1 MNEIAS
7 NVEQLLDIN
16 GLESFEERELK
27 PIWDLKKFSSN
38 KVITRDKSL
47 YKIIPADNSL
57 NYYKYKYITMAK
69 FYNEYDPAH
78 KPMKHFSMIDH
89 KSLYTLPAIYKGN
102 RVSVENVF
110 TIEVL
115 YFHRLT
121 GTKFDCF
128 MGVKEL
134 YMQLEQ
140 FQPTKPII
148 QIIKSFCVATDI
160 RMHKSGEI
168 AVPSDLST
176 YNWMK
181 YVYFSNDYTR
191 YTLKPKHLCSIN
203 NPLKEALY
211 AEAEENYY
219 KTQYVGSIQEEYDNY
234 LKNHDTLMIQQ
245 SDKLKAEEDLSLIDE
260 LMNKP
265 LPADS
270 YLEIVSQQWDVW
282 DIKTKKPVYIT
293 EILLT
298 IGSYES
304 LVEISGTEY
313 FQYFVKNRA
322 TNGTQLS
329 MSKAYHIVNT
339 KGKYLSEDEQKK
351 MIPKL
356 EKCLNRIS
364 AAEDIVGNENVKKML
379 MFDLLDEFGGM
390 QNSYIHMIIENYFW
404 QNGLED
410 FFFQMYD
417 APDITVDEYFGYA
430 ADCELDMRYSA

>member
-1 MNEIAS
+1 MNEIES
-7 NVEQLLDIN
+7 NDEQVLDTKYF
-16 GLESFEERELK
+16 GGFEETEFE
-27 PIWDLKKFSSN
+27 PMFDMKKFSSN

-47 YKIIPADNSL
+47 YEIIPSGNIVS
-57 NYYKYKYITMAK
+57 YYIYKYITIAK
-69 FYNEYDPAH
+69 FYNECDPAD
-78 KPMKHFSMIDH
+78 KPMKRFSMIDN
-89 KSLYTLPAIYKGN
+89 KSVYAPPAIYKEN
-102 RVSVENVF
+102 RVSVENDF
-110 TIEVL
+110 SIEVL
-115 YFHRLT
+115 FHLYLT
-121 GTKFDCF
+121 GIKFDCF

-148 QIIKSFCVATDI
+148 QIIKSFCAATGI

-168 AVPSDLST
+168 AVPSDLAT
-176 YNWMK
+176 YKWMK
-181 YVYFSNDYTR
+181 YVDFSNDYTS

-203 NPLKEALY
+203 NPFKEAFY

-234 LKNHDTLMIQQ
+234 LKHHDTLMIQK
-245 SDKLKAEEDLSLIDE
+245 SDKLKAEEDLLLIKE
-260 LMNKP
+260 MMCKS

-270 YLEIVSQQWDVW
+270 SLEIVSQQWDVW

-298 IGSYES
+298 IGSHES

-322 TNGTQLS
+322 TNGTQLR

-339 KGKYLSEDEQKK
+339 KGKYLSEDEEKK